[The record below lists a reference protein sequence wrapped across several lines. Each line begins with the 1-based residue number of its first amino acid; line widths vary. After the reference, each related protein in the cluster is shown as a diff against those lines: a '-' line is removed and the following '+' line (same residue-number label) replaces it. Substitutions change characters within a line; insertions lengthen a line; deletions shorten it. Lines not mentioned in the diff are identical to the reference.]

1 MNEYVTTIL
10 ECLVYLAF
18 FPGLPI
24 VSYAIW
30 TLIERWMDKR
40 CDEIDE
46 AREERFRKYRKM
58 FDEMRK
64 G

>member
-1 MNEYVTTIL
+1 MNEVLVTGL

-24 VSYAIW
+24 VSYIIW
-30 TLIERWMDKR
+30 TLIEKFMDKY
-40 CDEIDE
+40 CDEIHEDNSK
-46 AREERFRKYRKM
+46 FKKYRKM
-58 FDEMRK
+58 FEEMRK